1 MHGNSYVN
9 YILAIEV
16 KLWRVMLPF
25 LLLTT
30 SSVVWENDIR
40 LPLRYAISR
49 LHSVSWKLRK
59 SHSVLSECVL

>member
-40 LPLRYAISR
+40 LPLRCAISS
-49 LHSVSWKLRK
+49 LYSVSWKLRK

>member
-40 LPLRYAISR
+40 FPLWYAIAR
-49 LHSVSWKLRK
+49 LHS
-59 SHSVLSECVL
+59 SHGN